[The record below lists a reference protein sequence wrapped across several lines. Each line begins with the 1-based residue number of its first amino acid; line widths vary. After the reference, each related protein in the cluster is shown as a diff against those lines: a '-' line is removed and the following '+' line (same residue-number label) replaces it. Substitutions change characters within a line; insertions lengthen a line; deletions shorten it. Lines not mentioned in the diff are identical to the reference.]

1 MVVRS
6 HLHFHEGDGEL
17 VAFPMVPVN
26 PLAGGRERHRV
37 KKDPNKKLEWE
48 RKETTLIAVEKPG
61 GRTCYSRSKKLFCCY
76 GLIVF
81 SHHSKAPI
89 KFHLCIFF

>member
-17 VAFPMVPVN
+17 MAFPMVPVN
-26 PLAGGRERHRV
+26 PLAGRRERHRV

-48 RKETTLIAVEKPG
+48 RKETRLTTVEKPKEELATAG
-61 GRTCYSRSKKLFCCY
+61 ARNSS
-76 GLIVF
+76 
-81 SHHSKAPI
+81 AAMA
-89 KFHLCIFF
+89 